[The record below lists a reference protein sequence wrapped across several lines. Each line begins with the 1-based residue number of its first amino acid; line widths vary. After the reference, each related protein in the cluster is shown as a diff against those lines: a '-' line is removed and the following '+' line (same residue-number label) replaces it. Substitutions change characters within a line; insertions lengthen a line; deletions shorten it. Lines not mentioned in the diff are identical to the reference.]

1 MMSAR
6 HVVVTGAASG
16 IGAAVCES
24 FRLDG
29 DRVTAVDLR
38 EPRNHVGE
46 FVQGDLADAAF
57 AGGVVSTAWERQG
70 PVDLVVAAA
79 GIYPATPFVEMTA
92 EVWDRVQAV
101 NVRAPMLLVKEL
113 GRLVAGAGRTACAV
127 LISSGAANRARPGAA
142 HYCASKAA
150 LEMLTRAA
158 ALELGQHGIRVN
170 AVSPGFVDVASQVNP
185 VTEDYATR
193 VSVNPLG
200 RRGQPADIV
209 RAIRWL
215 ASSDASWITG
225 TTVRVDGGASAGNLQ
240 LPLHWADATE
250 VQTGNEAPL

>member
-1 MMSAR
+1 MPR

-24 FRLDG
+24 YALDG
-29 DRVTAVDLR
+29 DRVTAVDLC
-38 EPRNHVGE
+38 EPQDHAYE
-46 FVQGDLADAAF
+46 FVHGDLADAAF
-57 AGGVVSTAWERQG
+57 AGGVVSTAWDRGG

-79 GIYPATPFVEMTA
+79 GIYPATPFAEMTA

-101 NVRAPMLLVKEL
+101 NVRAPMLLVQDL
-113 GRLVAGAGRTACAV
+113 GRQAARAGRAASAV
-127 LISSGAANRARPGAA
+127 LISSGAATRARPGAA
-142 HYCASKAA
+142 HYCTSKAA
-150 LEMLTRAA
+150 VEMLTRAA
-158 ALELGQHGIRVN
+158 ALELGQYGIRVN
-170 AVSPGFVDVASQVNP
+170 AVSPGFVDVASEVNP

-215 ASSDASWITG
+215 ASTEASWVTG
-225 TTVRVDGGASAGNLQ
+225 TTVRVDGGASAGNMQ
-240 LPLHWADATE
+240 LPLHWADTTAM
-250 VQTGNEAPL
+250 QAGNGASS